1 MMIQGFRGFL
11 IAVLALSGASAAQAQ
26 ETPHLQFVTEYVREL
41 SQIEELRQRAADNIA
56 NDPQHGFANCIAD
69 MTSLQMEYQSQIAA
83 MKGITLSAPV
93 SELPSQISAFYQMKV
108 NLYGQFIEACSAMM
122 SDRPKPGVDYS
133 QISASLPKIR
143 AQLEYVDRSLFQA
156 SPLIFA
162 TLVDRRADSAGHV
175 SHLVISNAE
184 RTELLHEMD
193 TEFGGKLDDVSN
205 AGYVVQSA
213 GIVKAYLLKDFKGSD
228 DPW

>member
-1 MMIQGFRGFL
+1 
-11 IAVLALSGASAAQAQ
+11 LALSGASAAQAQ
-26 ETPHLQFVTEYVREL
+26 QTPHLQFVTEYVREL

-69 MTSLQMEYQSQIAA
+69 MTSLQMEYQSQIEA
-83 MKGITLSAPV
+83 MKGITLSPPV
-93 SELPSQISAFYQMKV
+93 SELPGEIAAFYQMKV
-108 NLYGQFIEACSAMM
+108 NLYGQFIDACSAMM
-122 SDRPKPGVDYS
+122 SGPKPGVDYS
-133 QISASLPKIR
+133 AIAANLPKIR
-143 AQLEYVDRSLFQA
+143 AQLDYVDRSLFDA

-162 TLVDRRADSAGHV
+162 TLIDRRADSAGHV

-184 RTELLHEMD
+184 RTELLRQMD
-193 TEFGGKLDDVSN
+193 TEFGGKLDDAMH

-213 GIVKAYLLKDFKGSD
+213 GIIKGYLQKDFKGSD